1 MLLSN
6 IIIPSS
12 MLLLTLSLEVFIHV
26 KVPWLLGNSQS

>member
-12 MLLLTLSLEVFIHV
+12 VLLLKLSVEVFIRV